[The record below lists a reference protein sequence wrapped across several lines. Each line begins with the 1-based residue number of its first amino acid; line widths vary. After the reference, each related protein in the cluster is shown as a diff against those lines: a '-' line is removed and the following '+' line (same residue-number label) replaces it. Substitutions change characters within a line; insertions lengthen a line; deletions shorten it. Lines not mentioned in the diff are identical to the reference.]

1 MTTMRQT
8 VLRYL
13 ALVLIAALV
22 LPPLTVA
29 PARAQSVFPVI
40 GPSGTMIYSDASLT
54 AVNTASEVSI
64 FQYLIPAAYVA
75 TASAVGNV
83 ATNIFT
89 SGNQAG
95 TAGINPTGAL
105 WNVPQPLH
113 FRAIGLLAGGA
124 GTILNIGVNLNDGI
138 APPSTG
144 GGTATLT
151 MNNINIVGAIAGP
164 GTLARLDVYVV
175 PFATGTASPNST
187 NNAFLTARFA
197 YVNAAGTET
206 VVNSSVIAGV
216 NFASPTRFNVVG
228 RWNAAGSSS
237 MWTVFSRLLK
247 IGE

>member
-22 LPPLTVA
+22 LPLTAA
-29 PARAQSVFPVI
+29 PVGAQSVFPIV
-40 GPSGTMIYSDASLT
+40 GPSGTLIYSDASVT
-54 AVNTASEVSI
+54 AVNSTSEVSV
-64 FQYLIPAAYVA
+64 FQYIIPAAYVA

-113 FRAIGLLAGGA
+113 FRAVGLLAGGA
-124 GTILNIGVNLNDGI
+124 GTFLNIGVNLNDGI

-151 MNNINIVGAIAGP
+151 LNNIGVVGAIAGP
-164 GTLARLDVYVV
+164 GTLARLDVYIV

-197 YVNAAGTET
+197 YVNSSGTET

-228 RWNAAGSSS
+228 RWTSANSAN
-237 MWTVFSRLLK
+237 MWTLFSRLLK
-247 IGE
+247 VGE